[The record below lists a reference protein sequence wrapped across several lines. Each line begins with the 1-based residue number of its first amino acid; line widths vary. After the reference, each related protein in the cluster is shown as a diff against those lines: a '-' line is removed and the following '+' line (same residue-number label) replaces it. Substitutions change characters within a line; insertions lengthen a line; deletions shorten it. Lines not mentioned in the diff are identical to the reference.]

1 MHIVAY
7 IKCIFRCLL
16 ADGFHFIGTHRDAFA
31 EELCTGFGNE
41 VVLFVAEAGEA
52 APCIELVVADEIG
65 EAVFRL
71 PVVNQ
76 FGDEVDARFDG
87 EDKARFEWSGQ
98 AQ

>member
-1 MHIVAY
+1 M
-7 IKCIFRCLL
+7 FLL
-16 ADGFHFIGTHRDAFA
+16 ADGFHFISTHRDALA
-31 EELCTGFGNE
+31 EELCTGFGDE

-52 APCIELVVADEIG
+52 APCIELVVADEVG

-87 EDKARFEWSGQ
+87 EYKARFEWTSQ